1 MSYITNNLRK
11 DEKIVFETKY
21 HWLMLVKS
29 LLWSWILLF
38 IPSIFTLLK
47 ITTTE
52 FAVTNQRIIIK
63 HGILSKNVDE
73 APLNK
78 VQNIGLR
85 QSVFGRMLNYGTLVI
100 QTGATFGADTFPFV
114 ENASELRKQISE
126 RIQ

>member
-1 MSYITNNLRK
+1 MSYISENLRK
-11 DEKIVFETKY
+11 DETIILETKF
-21 HWLMLVKS
+21 HWLMIVKS

-47 ITTTE
+47 FFTTE

-78 VQNIGLR
+78 VHNISLR
-85 QSVFGRMLNYGTLVI
+85 QSVFGRMLNYGTLVV
-100 QTGATFGADTFPFV
+100 QTGATFGAETFPFIS
-114 ENASELRKQISE
+114 NAAELRKQISD